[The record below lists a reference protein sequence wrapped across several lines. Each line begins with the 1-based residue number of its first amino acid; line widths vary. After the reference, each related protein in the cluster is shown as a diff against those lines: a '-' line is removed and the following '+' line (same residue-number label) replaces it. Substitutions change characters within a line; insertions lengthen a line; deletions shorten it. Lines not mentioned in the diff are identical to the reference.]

1 MIFPDLSYAAKLA
14 RRYSRIPVYR
24 ELDLTEIGLLS
35 LLKALQRDNDVVFFE
50 SAKENRK
57 WSRFSFIGLNPV
69 KTVKFLPPYIIEES
83 REGIHKMNADP
94 FQYLKEETGRYTSPS
109 FRRYGPFNGGLAG
122 YFGFEIVNYAG
133 VLRKPAAYDPS
144 TPLFHL
150 VQIDEFIVY
159 DNLHDK
165 FFAATCIY
173 PGGDVPVN
181 ELYDNACRR
190 LEELEDEIIG
200 RIQETPIPYLRTRP
214 EPLSLEFNETRDS
227 FMDKVSRTKELIA
240 SGEAIQVVLSMRGNI
255 PRVIDPY
262 KFYLKL
268 RSVNPSPYMF
278 FMKLGKLT
286 IAGSSPETHVR
297 VEGDTVYLKPI
308 AGTVPQS
315 EDREERKRRKEM
327 LLGDEKER
335 AEHLMLVDLARND
348 LGRIARRGTVEVT
361 RFMEPEDFSHVIHL
375 VSLVQARISTRKNMI
390 DVLGETFPAGT
401 VSGAPKV
408 RAIEIIGEME
418 TTPRGVYAGAVGYLG
433 YNGCMDTCIAI
444 RTAVFDGD
452 NRFIQAGAGIVYDSV
467 PEKEYEEIH
476 NKLKALSISLGFAVE
491 RDMEECNVSNGR

>member
-1 MIFPDLSYAAKLA
+1 MIFPDFSYCAKLA

-69 KTVKFLPPYIIEES
+69 KRVKFLPPYIIEES
-83 REGIHKMNADP
+83 REGVHKTNADP
-94 FQYLKEETGRYTSPS
+94 FLYLKEEMGRFTSPS

-133 VLRKPAAYDPS
+133 VLRKPAKYDPS
-144 TPLFHL
+144 VPLFHL
-150 VQIDEFIVY
+150 LQIDEFIVY

-181 ELYDNACRR
+181 ELYDNACGR
-190 LEELEDEIIG
+190 LEQLEDEIIG
-200 RIQETPIPYLRTRP
+200 KIQETLIPYLRTRP

-315 EDREERKRRKEM
+315 EDREERKRRKES

-375 VSLVQARISTRKNMI
+375 VSLVQARVSARKTMI

-418 TTPRGVYAGAVGYLG
+418 TMPRGVYAGAVGYLG

-444 RTAVFDGD
+444 RTAVFDGG

-491 RDMEECNVSNGR
+491 NDMEECDVSNGR